1 MSNEVKDFTI
11 KLRCN
16 EAFYRALVLMLR
28 YASKL
33 GSWGSSRL
41 IAIYFDGD
49 GLDGINEL
57 DVSEPVPESDKGI
70 VTEKRFGTL
79 AEDRMLDHRICTGD
93 FILDTDEVFS
103 NVEG

>member
-1 MSNEVKDFTI
+1 MSNEIKDFTI

-33 GSWGSSRL
+33 GFGGSSRL

-49 GLDGINEL
+49 GSDGIKAL
-57 DVSEPVPESDKGI
+57 DISEPVPESDKGI

-79 AEDRMLDHRICTGD
+79 AEDRMLDHRICMGD
-93 FILDTDEVFS
+93 FILDTDEVFRS
-103 NVEG
+103 IEG

>member
-1 MSNEVKDFTI
+1 MSNEIKDFTI

-41 IAIYFDGD
+41 VSIYFDGD
-49 GLDGINEL
+49 GLDEVKEL
-57 DVSEPVPESDKGI
+57 DISEPVPESEKGI
-70 VTEKRFGTL
+70 VTRERFYK
-79 AEDRMLDHRICTGD
+79 DKMIDHKVCIDD

>member
-1 MSNEVKDFTI
+1 MSNEMKDFTI

-41 IAIYFDGD
+41 LAIYFDGD
-49 GLDGINEL
+49 GMDRVKEL
-57 DVSEPVPESDKGI
+57 DISEPVPESDKGQLI
-70 VTEKRFGTL
+70 GDRILQITL
-79 AEDRMLDHRICTGD
+79 SEGA
-93 FILDTDEVFS
+93 FFLDTDDVFGS
-103 NVEG
+103 VEG

>member
-1 MSNEVKDFTI
+1 MSNEMKDFTI

-41 IAIYFDGD
+41 VGICFDGD
-49 GLDGINEL
+49 GSDRVEVLAI
-57 DVSEPVPESDKGI
+57 SEPVPESDKGI
-70 VTEKRFGTL
+70 VTEGR
-79 AEDRMLDHRICTGD
+79 LDMMFSHRIYTGD
-93 FILDTDEVFS
+93 FLLDTDEVFS
-103 NVEG
+103 GVE

>member
-1 MSNEVKDFTI
+1 MSNEMKDFTI

-49 GLDGINEL
+49 GMDRVSDL
-57 DVSEPVPESDKGI
+57 DVSEPIPESDKGQL
-70 VTEKRFGTL
+70 KG
-79 AEDRMLDHRICTGD
+79 DRPLRKWFEGD
-93 FILDTDEVFS
+93 FLLDTDDVFS
-103 NVEG
+103 GVEG